1 VRAAA
6 GLPGNARISPDRA
19 RHGTC
24 YGSDREVSVLK
35 DVAFAFRMVRRSPG
49 FAAVA
54 ILTLGL
60 GIGAN
65 TAIFSLIDTIFL
77 HGLRFTRANELFVV
91 LGDAPDRGINGVPV
105 SITRWEHFRD
115 NQSTMVG
122 LSANTF
128 STMTLTGRGDPA
140 QVTALQMSSNQF
152 DLLGLKPEQGRLFR
166 ADEETVGEH
175 VAILSD
181 EFWSARFERDPSIVG
196 KPITLSGVPHVVVGV
211 MPPLPTAV
219 FFGVDLYTTRPE
231 EFPGITPELKA
242 RGFSFMNL
250 MGRARPGVTL
260 AQVQQNMDAL
270 VETYKRSN
278 AEKADAAWKATVV
291 GLEENVIGPQLKQTL
306 WMLLGA
312 VAFVLLIATSNVANL
327 LLVRFSERRREIS
340 VRLSLG
346 ADRRRVVRLFL
357 FESLII
363 SSLAALVGL
372 AIGRLGLQ
380 GLTQLNNQLPIG
392 QQIPLSGWVL
402 GFTVAIS
409 TLSGVAMGLY
419 PSIQASGTNIVL
431 ALKEGGRAN
440 TMSRSQHW
448 FRMTLLGGQVA
459 LSCVLLMGAFLV
471 VQSVANLQRVAPGFE
486 PAHVLTAG
494 INLPASRYPTK
505 VEQATFETRF
515 LEDLR
520 HAPGV
525 TSASLGIG
533 VPLLGP
539 GLQSPYSRMDGKFI
553 PYPQRPLA
561 PMDFVSSDYFATLG
575 IRIVEGREFT
585 DRDRL
590 GSPMVSILSA
600 SAARTI
606 FPEGGALGRH
616 MLIGSTNQGEDT
628 EIVGIADD
636 VHSQNLRRTPA
647 VELYRPLSQRPG
659 QSAGWQVVVKT
670 AAADPT
676 TATSTLREAL
686 RRMDRDLPLV
696 RPSAMPDVITRSI
709 GQARLMMTLLG
720 LFASVALLIA
730 IVGIYSVVA
739 YTVNQRKSE
748 IGVRL
753 ALGALPGDVVRLVM
767 RQGMTPVL
775 LGLLV
780 GIAGA
785 FGVGAVLKN
794 QLFGTGPLDPLSFA
808 VTITSLLVTAVVACG
823 LPSWRASRIAPSVAL
838 R

>member
-1 VRAAA
+1 
-6 GLPGNARISPDRA
+6 
-19 RHGTC
+19 
-24 YGSDREVSVLK
+24 
-35 DVAFAFRMVRRSPG
+35 MVRRAPG

-77 HGLRFTRANELFVV
+77 HGLPFPHANELFIVQ
-91 LGDAPDRGINGVPV
+91 GDAPERAILGAPA

-115 NQSTMVG
+115 NQSTMAG
-122 LSANTF
+122 LSASTF
-128 STMTLTGRGDPA
+128 STMTLTGHGDPV
-140 QVTALQMSSNQF
+140 QLNVLQMSSNQF
-152 DLLGLKPEQGRLFR
+152 ELLGLQPERGRLFR
-166 ADEETVGEH
+166 AEEETTGEH
-175 VAILSD
+175 VTLLGDAT
-181 EFWSARFERDPSIVG
+181 WSSRFNRDPSIVG
-196 KPITLSGVPHVVVGV
+196 RTITLSGVPHVVVGV
-211 MPPLPTAV
+211 MPPLPPAL
-219 FFGVDLYTTRPE
+219 FRNVDLYTTRPE

-242 RGFSFMNL
+242 RGFSFIGL
-250 MGRARPGVTL
+250 IGRTKPGVTL
-260 AQVQQNMDAL
+260 AQVQQNMDGL
-270 VETYKRSN
+270 VESYKQAN

-291 GLEENVIGPQLKQTL
+291 GLEDNVIGPQLKSTL
-306 WMLLGA
+306 WLLLGA

-357 FESLII
+357 MESLII
-363 SSLAALVGL
+363 STLAALAGL
-372 AIGRLGLQ
+372 TIGRLGLRM
-380 GLTQLNNQLPIG
+380 LTQLNTALPIE
-392 QQIPLSGWVL
+392 QTVELSWSVL
-402 GFTVAIS
+402 WFTIGIS
-409 TLSGVAMGLY
+409 TLSGIAMGLY
-419 PSIQASGTNIVL
+419 PSLQASGTNIVT

-440 TMSRSQHW
+440 TMSRNQHW
-448 FRMTLLGGQVA
+448 FRMTLLAGQVA
-459 LSCVLLMGAFLV
+459 LSCVLLTGAFLV
-471 VQSVANLQRVAPGFE
+471 VMSVAKLQRIEPGFE
-486 PAHVLTAG
+486 AQRVLTAG

-505 VEQATFETRF
+505 VEQAVFENRF

-525 TSASLGIG
+525 ANAALGVG
-533 VPLLGP
+533 LPFLGF
-539 GLQSPYSRMDGKFI
+539 LQSSYSRMDGKFI

-561 PMDFVSSDYFATLG
+561 PMDFVSSSYFSTLG

-590 GSPMVSILSA
+590 GSPLVSIISA
-600 SAARTI
+600 TSARTI

-628 EIVGIADD
+628 EIVGIAAD
-636 VHSQNLRRTPA
+636 VHSQSLAQVPA

-659 QSAGWQVVVKT
+659 QSALWQVAVKT

-676 TATSTLREAL
+676 TVTATLRDAL
-686 RRMDRDLPLV
+686 RQIDSDLPLV
-696 RPSAMPDVITRSI
+696 RPTTMDAVITRSI
-709 GQARLMMTLLG
+709 GQPRLLRTLLSI
-720 LFASVALLIA
+720 FAGVALLIA

-753 ALGALPGDVVRLVM
+753 ALGALPRDVVRLVM
-767 RQGMTPVL
+767 RQGMTPVVI
-775 LGLLV
+775 GMAI

-785 FGVGAVLKN
+785 STLGRVLQNQVPGVDASNSLSFGV
-794 QLFGTGPLDPLSFA
+794 
-808 VTITSLLVTAVVACG
+808 TIVSLLLTALVACA